1 MPENPDMTRS
11 PLRLTCLL
19 LALSQLLAACA
30 GAPARPSPPP
40 AGDDGAAA
48 RHMEAWLAHRMR
60 SEGITG
66 LSIAVVDGTRVVWA
80 HGAGLADANARLPA
94 TPDTVY
100 RMGSITKLFTAT
112 ATMRLAQSGQID
124 PDAPLRAA
132 LPALQ
137 MRDRHA
143 GGAPVAFTAR
153 QIMSHH
159 AGLPRDLTGGMWG
172 DTVAPMHSVLPTLA
186 GIDTA
191 YPAGQVFS
199 YSNLG
204 FTLLG
209 LAVEQVS
216 GEDYATHLERTLL
229 GPLGMRTAS
238 FTAALPV
245 DAARAHRGGRVVPEP
260 ALRDIA
266 AGGLN
271 ASVLDMSRF
280 MIAALD
286 PQDHL
291 LPAAAHDVMQTAQN
305 AGNPMDL
312 DLQAGLGWLLNMP
325 GSDSPVGVG
334 PVIQHDG
341 TTLHFS
347 SRLIALPAQRLGVIV
362 ASNSA
367 EAGPTV
373 HAAAAYALEL
383 FLEART
389 GLRAASPAG
398 FTAREQPWRPEELAV
413 WPGDYS
419 TVAGHVRVSR
429 TGQRLHADMAGTR
442 FELIPDSQGRAGLSY
457 RLLGLIPVPIGRFG
471 EIALERRQISGRD
484 MLVAHTKSG
493 AMLAGERL
501 RPDGPGPLLIGPSL
515 TGHYRP
521 QAGTPEAAFIDHVE
535 VYEDAGVLLSRSVPH
550 ATFGSDAPA
559 EPLRRIDARR
569 VEVLGVLAAG
579 GDVAELSE
587 DGRQVRVSGMTLE
600 RAQ

>member
-1 MPENPDMTRS
+1 MTRT
-11 PLRLTCLL
+11 PLRLTGLL

-30 GAPARPSPPP
+30 GAPARPSALA
-40 AGDDGAAA
+40 AGDDAAVV

-66 LSIAVVDGTRVVWA
+66 LSIAVVDGPRVVWA
-80 HGAGLADANARLPA
+80 HGAGWADANARQPA

-112 ATMRLAQSGQID
+112 ATMRLAEAGRID
-124 PDAPLRAA
+124 PDAPLAA
-132 LPALQ
+132 VLPALQ

-153 QIMSHH
+153 QLMSHH
-159 AGLPRDLTGGMWG
+159 AGLPRDLVGGMWG

-209 LAVEQVS
+209 LAIEQVS

-229 GPLGMRTAS
+229 GPLGMHTAS
-238 FTAALPV
+238 VTAALP
-245 DAARAHRGGRVVPEP
+245 DAAARAHRDGRVVPEM

-271 ASVLDMSRF
+271 ASVPDMSRF

-286 PQDHL
+286 PEDRR
-291 LPAAAHDVMQTAQN
+291 LPQAVRGAMQQAQY
-305 AGNPMDL
+305 AGNPLDL
-312 DLQAGLGWLLNMP
+312 DLRMGLGWLLNMP
-325 GSDSPVGVG
+325 GSDSPGGAG
-334 PVIQHDG
+334 PLIQHDG
-341 TTLHFS
+341 ATLHFS
-347 SRLIALPAQRLGVIV
+347 SRLIALPEQRLGVIV

-367 EAGPTV
+367 GAGPTV

-383 FLEART
+383 FLEARD
-389 GLRAASPAG
+389 GPRPASPAL
-398 FTAREQPWRPEELAV
+398 FAAREQPWRPDELEV

-419 TVAGHVRVSR
+419 TLAGHVRVSR
-429 TGQRLHADMAGTR
+429 DGERLHADLAGTR
-442 FELIPDSQGRAGLSY
+442 FELIPDSQGRAGLRY
-457 RLLGLIPVPIGRFG
+457 RLLGLLPVPVGRLG
-471 EIALERRQISGRD
+471 EIALERRQIAGRD
-484 MLVAHTKSG
+484 VLVAHAEGG
-493 AMLAGERL
+493 ALLAGERMQ
-501 RPDGPGPLLIGPSL
+501 PEGSGSAPAL
-515 TGHYRP
+515 TGRWRP
-521 QAGTPEAAFIDHVE
+521 LAGTPEAALIDHVE
-535 VYEDAGVLLSRSVPH
+535 VFEDAGVLLSRSVLH
-550 ATFGSDAPA
+550 AMGGNDAPA
-559 EPLRRIDARR
+559 VPLRRLDARR
-569 VEVLGVLAAG
+569 VEVLGVLASG
-579 GDVAELSE
+579 GEVAELSE
-587 DGRQVRVSGMTLE
+587 DGLRVRYSGMTLE

>member
-1 MPENPDMTRS
+1 MHEKPDMTRS
-11 PLRLTCLL
+11 TLRLTGAL

-30 GAPARPSPPP
+30 GAPARPSALP

-80 HGAGLADANARLPA
+80 YGAGWADADARLPA

-100 RMGSITKLFTAT
+100 RMGSITKLFTAA
-112 ATMRLAQSGQID
+112 ATMRLAEAGRID
-124 PDAPLRAA
+124 PDAPLTAV

-153 QIMSHH
+153 QLMSHH

-172 DTVAPMHSVLPTLA
+172 NTVEPMRTVLPTLA

-209 LAVEQVS
+209 LAIEQVS

-238 FTAALPV
+238 FTSALPE
-245 DAARAHRGGRVVPEP
+245 DAARAHRDGRVAPEM

-286 PQDHL
+286 ANDRRLPQ
-291 LPAAAHDVMQTAQN
+291 AAHGAMQQAQN
-305 AGNPMDL
+305 ADNPL
-312 DLQAGLGWLLNMP
+312 DQDMRVGLGWLLNMP
-325 GSDSPVGVG
+325 GSDSPVGAG

-341 TTLHFS
+341 ATLHFS

-362 ASNSA
+362 ASNSDG
-367 EAGPTV
+367 AGPTV

-389 GLRAASPAG
+389 GLRTAQTAG
-398 FTAREQPWRPEELAV
+398 FTAREQPWRPEELTV

-419 TVAGHVRVSR
+419 TLAGHVRVSR
-429 TGQRLHADMAGTR
+429 NGERLLADMAGTR
-442 FELIPDSQGRAGLSY
+442 FELIPDSQGRAGLRY
-457 RLLGLIPVPIGRFG
+457 RLLGIVPVPIGRFG
-471 EIALERRQISGRD
+471 EIGLERRQIAGRD
-484 MLVAHTKSG
+484 MLVAHAKGG
-493 AMLAGERL
+493 AMLAGERM
-501 RPDGPGPLLIGPSL
+501 RPDSSGPGPSL
-515 TGHYRP
+515 TGRYRP
-521 QAGTPEAAFIDHVE
+521 QAGTPEAALIDHVE
-535 VYEDAGVLLSRSVPH
+535 VYEDAGVLLSRSVLH
-550 ATFGSDAPA
+550 AMGGRDAPA
-559 EPLRRIDARR
+559 VPLRRIDARR
-569 VEVLGVLAAG
+569 VEILGVLAAG
-579 GDVAELSE
+579 GEVAELSE
-587 DGRQVRVSGMTLE
+587 DGRQVRYSGMTLE
-600 RAQ
+600 REQ